1 MRGEGFKKGRN
12 RVISFVMAIAMVLT
26 LVTVAPVTA
35 QAAGAAEVTI
45 TMHFKNDNGWGQV
58 YATIAEGKSWNAISG
73 YGYAKEWPGAEVKK
87 DASNDGWYSFTITA
101 SAGEEFHCIF
111 NNNNNGFQTEN
122 INITSVTTNIEK
134 WVTITNAS
142 EATKNVI
149 KISDTKPDGWT
160 NSVSEAPVKPVSNVQ
175 SPVVNADKTIT
186 FNLDATGKYKDA
198 TDVKLMGTVTD
209 WTNGLLMENKG
220 NVFTVTTD
228 KKNPG
233 VYAYKFKYGKNSWIC
248 DPANESTIDGNSKVV
263 VPGLSVATVEA
274 IAGKAKQLPETLQLY
289 TADGTVTDEKVTYSL
304 KNNSQT
310 ENVTLKNGTITVK
323 KGSGIKTVALLATAG
338 SETSEVT
345 VNVVES
351 IYTYNVYYYD
361 FNDEHMGVDKADIWN
376 YEDGGDTLPVGT
388 FNEVVT
394 LSDENKW
401 LKGTIKTSVKNISL
415 IVRSAGEWKWQAET
429 HVYNN
434 ENEAESTDIYIVYGD
449 KNTYTQLP
457 EIKEQRE
464 RCVMVEYDRPENDY
478 DGWNIYSWN
487 TGFGSETELYTT
499 KINGKHY
506 IIVPVKD
513 SEADF
518 TLGFCMRKTTEDNA
532 WADKDGGDHYIV
544 VPADQNV
551 VKAKFVQGKGIV
563 ETLPYNEGYEM
574 KGSQDTISFYYRD
587 DKLMTS
593 DTENSLTGKVKVV
606 VNGQEHEMSYDAK
619 NERYTY
625 DVKGCKTGEY
635 TYYYIVDGKH
645 LTDAFNSNTKTVEGN
660 EVSYFTYKE
669 FDDLSIQA
677 SVKNAEMN
685 YNDNNVLSVSF
696 TGKDASNVS
705 ASDIRSITA
714 DVSSLGRDT
723 IEVIPELMEATISV
737 TSTTPTGTK
746 TIPVTVKD
754 IYGNVYKTSTT
765 VKVTSRDADTFDW
778 DEAVIYMTCT
788 DRFFDGNKSNNK
800 EYNKTDEY
808 DPNGALSYHGGDFA
822 GLEQKL
828 DYLDKLGVNTI
839 WITPIVKNSDT
850 TTEDAEENTIP
861 STGYHGYWASD
872 FTALN
877 PHLGTEEEFKE
888 LISAVHAHG
897 MKLMVDVVLN
907 HAGYDTEDYFNTVL
921 VGKDGKKVSM
931 IRDDSNTVTGD
942 DVYASLSGLPDFV
955 TENADVRNQLVQ
967 WQTEWMTK
975 YGIDY
980 YRVDTVKHVDATTW
994 AAFKNSLTKANPDF
1008 KMIGEYAGAG
1018 YANTAG
1024 ELGTGTMDS
1033 LLDFDFN
1040 DKAEAFVTGDINSV
1054 ESFFQSRN
1062 ASIDNTATMGGFLS
1076 SHDEDSLVNKLIT
1089 EKNLTEAEALKVF
1102 KVAAALQLT
1111 AKGQAVVYYGE
1122 EIGQHGLN
1130 NYPIQ
1135 SNRYDFDWNQVDTQ
1149 TADANSM
1156 LNHYKKLL
1164 SIRNEYKKLFAR
1176 GNRSSVLVSDK
1187 DGYDVF
1193 TRSYNGTK
1201 LYVGLN
1207 IKDADQ
1213 TISIPV
1219 SEAAGST
1226 MTDLYSGKTYTVS
1239 TDGKVEITIP
1249 KAADGGTVILKK
1261 EASSNGGSSSA
1272 GTTENV
1278 KDNTTTVTNPDGSKT
1293 ETTVIKDL
1301 PADTKASVN
1310 VTTDA
1315 KGNKTTEASVETKG
1329 TEKKSGVS
1337 TSVSADVVK
1346 AITEKA
1352 GTTDVTI
1359 RQEVKK
1365 EDGSTAYTVE
1375 VNAVD
1380 IKAGD
1385 SLKLMKKDAKT
1396 GKLVLVDKKNYT
1408 VSKDGSINLTMKN
1421 EGDYVL
1427 LNSTDAKAAVKEI
1440 SKSVKTTKTSTNVTK
1455 QKSAKFPWSK
1465 KLNMENVDKIVY
1477 TSSKK
1482 SVVTVNK
1489 NGKITAKK
1497 KGTAKVK
1504 AVVTL
1509 KDGTKKTVTMKVKVK

>member
-35 QAAGAAEVTI
+35 QAAGVTI

-58 YATIAEGKSWNAISG
+58 YSYIMQGESNWKTIDG
-73 YGYAKEWPGAEVKK
+73 YEYAGNWPGAKVEA
-87 DASNDGWYSFTITA
+87 DAKNNNWYSFTITVE
-101 SAGEEFHCIF
+101 AGKTFHCKF
-111 NNNNNGFQTEN
+111 NSTDGNETADCGNFVVSADT
-122 INITSVTTNIEK
+122 EK
-134 WVTITNAS
+134 WVTMAESGETVVNESRPEGWNES
-142 EATKNVI
+142 E
-149 KISDTKPDGWT
+149 SG
-160 NSVSEAPVKPVSNVQ
+160 APVKSSVQ
-175 SPVVNADKTIT
+175 SPIVHDDGTIT
-186 FNLDATGKYKDA
+186 FNLDAITYQNA

-209 WTNGLLMENKG
+209 WTNGLPMEKKG

-233 VYAYKFKYGKNSWIC
+233 VYEYKFKYGTNSWIL
-248 DPANESTIDGNSKVV
+248 DPANGSTINGNSKVV
-263 VPGLSVATVEA
+263 VPGLSAATVEA
-274 IAGKAKQLPETLQLY
+274 IAGKAKQLPETLKLY
-289 TADGTVTDEKVTYSL
+289 TADGTETDEKVTYSL
-304 KNNSQT
+304 RDNSQA
-310 ENVTLKNGTITVK
+310 ENVTLEDNTISVK
-323 KGSGIKTVALLATAG
+323 RGSGIKTVALLASTG

-361 FNDEHMGVDKADIWN
+361 STAEHMDVNKADIHNW
-376 YEDGGDTLPVGT
+376 EVGVGDLPAGK
-388 FNEVVT
+388 FDEVVT
-394 LSDENKW
+394 LDDGNKW
-401 LKGTIKTSVKNISL
+401 LKGTIKTSVKNIGL
-415 IVRSAGEWKWQAET
+415 IVRSGADWKWQT
-429 HVYNN
+429 DNHLYNN
-434 ENEAESTDIYIVYGD
+434 ENEAKSTDIYIVFGD
-449 KNTYTQLP
+449 KKTYTKLP
-457 EIKEQRE
+457 QIKELRK
-464 RCVMVEYDRPENDY
+464 RYVMVEYDRPENDY

-487 TGFGSETELYTT
+487 TGFGNETEIYAQE
-499 KINGKHY
+499 INGKHY

-518 TLGFCMRKTTEDNA
+518 TLGFCMRKKVGDNP
-532 WADKDGGDHYIV
+532 WALKDGGDHYIV
-544 VPADQNV
+544 VPKDQNI

-563 ETLPYNEGYEM
+563 DTLPYNEGYEM

-587 DKLMTS
+587 DALMTS

-625 DVKGCKTGEY
+625 DVKECETGEY

-645 LTDAFNSNTKTVEGN
+645 LTDAFNSNTKTVDGN
-660 EVSYFTYKE
+660 EVSYFTYKK

-696 TGKDASNVS
+696 AGKDASGVS

-714 DVSSLGRDT
+714 DVSALGRDT

-737 TSTTPTGTK
+737 TSTTATGTK

-800 EYNKTDEY
+800 AYNKTDKY
-808 DPNGALSYHGGDFA
+808 NPDGALSYHGGDFA

-839 WITPIVKNSDT
+839 WITPIVENSDT
-850 TTEDAEENTIP
+850 TTEDADNKTIS
-861 STGYHGYWASD
+861 STGYHGYWASN

-877 PHLGTEEEFKE
+877 PHLGTEAEFKE

-907 HAGYDTEDYFNTVL
+907 HAGYDTENYFNTVL
-921 VGKDGKKVSM
+921 VGKDGKQVSM

-955 TENADVRNQLVQ
+955 TENADVRNQLVE
-967 WQTEWMTK
+967 WQTKWMTK
-975 YGIDY
+975 YDIDY

-1076 SHDEDSLVNKLIT
+1076 SHDEDSLIDKLVT
-1089 EKNLTEAEALKVF
+1089 EKKLTEEQALQVF

-1135 SNRYDFDWNQVDTQ
+1135 SNRYDFDWSKVDTQ

-1176 GNRSSVLVSDK
+1176 GDRSSVLVSDEN
-1187 DGYDVF
+1187 GYDVF
-1193 TRSYNGTK
+1193 ARSYNGTK

-1249 KAADGGTVILKK
+1249 KAVDGGTVILKK
-1261 EASSNGGSSSA
+1261 ETSSNGGSSSTS
-1272 GTTENV
+1272 TTETV
-1278 KDNTTTVTNPDGSKT
+1278 KNDTTTVTNPDGSKT

-1301 PADTKASVN
+1301 PADTKASLN

-1315 KGNKTTEASVETKG
+1315 NGSKTSEASVETKG

-1346 AITEKA
+1346 AITDKA
-1352 GTTDVTI
+1352 KTTDVTI
-1359 RQEVKK
+1359 KQEVKK
-1365 EDGSTAYTVE
+1365 ADGSTAYTVE
-1375 VNAVD
+1375 VSAGDV
-1380 IKAGD
+1380 KAGEN
-1385 SLKLMKKDAKT
+1385 LKLLKKDAKT
-1396 GKLVLVDKKNYT
+1396 GELVLVNKKDYT
-1408 VSKDGSINLTMKN
+1408 VSADGSVDLTIKN
-1421 EGDYVL
+1421 SGEYVL
-1427 LNSTDAKAAVKEI
+1427 LNSKDAKAAVKEI
-1440 SKSVKTTKTSTNVTK
+1440 KKTVKATKTSTNVKKKKTT
-1455 QKSAKFPWSK
+1455 KFPWSK
-1465 KLNMENVDKIVY
+1465 KLNMANVDKITY

-1509 KDGTKKTVTMKVKVK
+1509 KDGTKKTVTMEVKVK

>member
-1 MRGEGFKKGRN
+1 MRGEKLKKRN
-12 RVISFVMAIAMVLT
+12 RIISFVMAIAMVLT

-35 QAAGAAEVTI
+35 QAAGVTI
-45 TMHFKNDNGWGQV
+45 TMHFKNNGWNQV
-58 YATIAEGKSWNAISG
+58 YATIAEGKNWNAISG

-111 NNNNNGFQTEN
+111 NNNNNGIQTEN

-134 WVTITNAS
+134 WVTITDASVANKNAI
-142 EATKNVI
+142 N
-149 KISDTKPDGWT
+149 ISDTAPEGWT
-160 NSVSEAPVKPVSNVQ
+160 NSKSEAPVKPVSNVQ

-198 TDVKLMGTVTD
+198 TDVKLMGTVSD
-209 WTNGLLMENKG
+209 WTDGLTMKKSG
-220 NVFTVTTD
+220 DVFTITTD

-233 VYAYKFKYGKNSWIC
+233 VYAYKFKYGKDSWIC

-274 IAGKAKQLPETLQLY
+274 IAGKEIQLPETLQLY
-289 TADGTVTDEKVTYSL
+289 KADGTVTDEKVTYSL
-304 KNNSQT
+304 KDNSQA
-310 ENVTLKNGTITVK
+310 ENVTLENGTITVK
-323 KGSGIKTVALLATAG
+323 RGSGITTLTLLATAE

-361 FNDEHMGVDKADIWN
+361 SNAEHMDIAKADIHNW
-376 YEDGGDTLPVGT
+376 EVDGKNLPVGT
-388 FNEVVT
+388 FNEVVK
-394 LSDENKW
+394 LPDGNNW
-401 LKGTIKTSVKNISL
+401 LKGTIKTSAKNIGM
-415 IVRSAGEWKWQAET
+415 IVRSFGEWKWQT
-429 HVYNN
+429 DNHLYNN
-434 ENEAESTDIYIVYGD
+434 EKEAESTNIYIVYGD
-449 KNTYTQLP
+449 KNTYTKLP
-457 EIKEQRE
+457 EIKEQRK
-464 RCVMVEYDRPENDY
+464 RYVMVEYDRPENDY

-487 TGFGSETELYTT
+487 TGFGAETEIYAQE
-499 KINGKHY
+499 INGKHY

-518 TLGFCMRKTTEDNA
+518 TLSFCMRKTT
-532 WADKDGGDHYIV
+532 ADKPFALKDGGDHYIV
-544 VPADQNV
+544 VPKDQNI

-587 DKLMTS
+587 DALMTS
-593 DTENSLTGKVKVV
+593 DTENSLNGKVKVV

-619 NERYTY
+619 DERYTY
-625 DVKGCKTGEY
+625 DVKGCETGEY
-635 TYYYIVDGKH
+635 TYYYIVDGKC
-645 LTDAFNSNTKTVEGN
+645 LTDAFNSNTKTVDGN
-660 EVSYFTYKE
+660 EVSYFTYKK

-714 DVSSLGRDT
+714 DVSALGRDT

-737 TSTTPTGTK
+737 TSTTATGTK

-800 EYNKTDEY
+800 KYNKTDEY
-808 DPNGALSYHGGDFA
+808 DPDGALSYHGGDFA

-839 WITPIVKNSDT
+839 WITPIVENSDT
-850 TTEDAEENTIP
+850 TTEDAQKNTIS
-861 STGYHGYWASD
+861 STGYHGYWASN

-877 PHLGTEEEFKE
+877 PHLGTEAEFKE

-907 HAGYDTEDYFNTVL
+907 HAGYDTENYFNTVL
-921 VGKDGKKVSM
+921 EGKDGKKVSM

-975 YGIDY
+975 YNIDY

-994 AAFKNSLTKANPDF
+994 AAFKNALTKANPNF
-1008 KMIGEYAGAG
+1008 KMIGEYMGAG

-1076 SHDEDSLVNKLIT
+1076 SHDEDSLVDKLGA
-1089 EKNLTEAEALKVF
+1089 EKNLTEEEALKVF

-1176 GNRSSVLVSDK
+1176 GDRSSVLVSDK

-1207 IKDADQ
+1207 IKDENQ

-1226 MTDLYSGKTYTVS
+1226 MKDLYSEKTYTVS
-1239 TDGKVEITIP
+1239 TDGNVKITIP

-1346 AITEKA
+1346 AITDKA
-1352 GTTDVTI
+1352 KTTDVTI
-1359 RQEVKK
+1359 KQEVKK
-1365 EDGSTAYTVE
+1365 ADGSTAYTVE
-1375 VNAVD
+1375 VSAGDV
-1380 IKAGD
+1380 KAGEN
-1385 SLKLMKKDAKT
+1385 LKLMKKDEKT
-1396 GKLVLVDKKNYT
+1396 GELVLVNKKDYT
-1408 VSKDGSINLTMKN
+1408 VSADGSVDLTIKN
-1421 EGDYVL
+1421 SGEYVL
-1427 LNSTDAKAAVKEI
+1427 LSQKDANKETSRIKKTVKA
-1440 SKSVKTTKTSTNVTK
+1440 TKTSVTVK
-1455 QKSAKFPWSK
+1455 KKKTTKFPWSK
-1465 KLNMENVDKIVY
+1465 KLNMANVDKIVY

-1509 KDGTKKTVTMKVKVK
+1509 KNGTKKTVTMKVKVK